1 MFEVSK
7 RKSIA
12 TLAIAVAALPTPAL
26 ARTDPPTQQSQT
38 TAGVTQDLRS
48 ADALDSSI
56 RATRPEA
63 GDVRVSQDLRSAD
76 ALDSAIRATRPE
88 SPDVPVA
95 DPRDLRSPDAR
106 DAAAGRGTFSAPEVT
121 VVRVSEPSHSV
132 SGGLD
137 WGDAGIGAAGAIG
150 LILLGLGGT
159 LVVMHRR
166 HGSRQQPATTP

>member
-1 MFEVSK
+1 MFEFSK
-7 RKSIA
+7 TKSIA
-12 TLAIAVAALPTPAL
+12 TLAVAVAALPAPAL
-26 ARTDPPTQQSQT
+26 ARTDPPTHQSQT
-38 TAGVTQDLRS
+38 TAGVSQDLRS

-56 RATRPEA
+56 RATRSE
-63 GDVRVSQDLRSAD
+63 GVSQDLRSAD
-76 ALDSAIRATRPE
+76 ALDSSVRATRPE
-88 SPDVPVA
+88 PREVPVA

-121 VVRVSEPSHSV
+121 VVRVSEPSPSA
-132 SGGLD
+132 SSGLD
-137 WGDAGIGAAGAIG
+137 WGDAGIGAAGTIG